1 MNENKISHWKEFEIK
16 KLFTLVEDYKK
27 QNLSLSK
34 CFSTYANLTNRKPN
48 SVRNY
53 YYQEL
58 SFLENNPDQCK
69 KLKIDITKHLKV
81 VGKSFTKEETNEL
94 IKNIINLT
102 NKGYSVRKA
111 CLELANNDV
120 NEMVRLQ
127 NKYRSVISKDSEL
140 LNTTL
145 NSLKEKGIFKK
156 QPSNITVLPVR
167 KNKLNDNDI
176 QSLFLGLVN
185 IVKKS
190 AEENANT
197 TLKNQLQ
204 EANNNLRK
212 TLVELTKKEIEIL
225 NLRKEFKMLS
235 TKNDTLTKQLSYL
248 KIKTAQLSKSK
259 MEKLEN
265 YLTSKNTELS
275 KKTN

>member
-94 IKNIINLT
+94 IKNILNLT

-127 NKYRSVISKDSEL
+127 NKYRSVISKDSEI
-140 LNTTL
+140 LNNCL
-145 NSLKEKGIFKK
+145 SNLKEKGVFKK

>member
-127 NKYRSVISKDSEL
+127 NKYRSVISKDSEI
-140 LNTTL
+140 LNNCL
-145 NSLKEKGIFKK
+145 SNLKEKGVFKK

-185 IVKKS
+185 IVKKT

-197 TLKNQLQ
+197 TLKKQLQ